1 VKAAAGA
8 APLVLARRYEE
19 LRAQALGEPATL
31 GTGRGL
37 TLFLRR
43 GLVAW
48 LALCQELLA
57 RNEDEPKRRS
67 AWSASPTALPSATQ
81 SEVVRALASMALAAA
96 QKGGA

>member
-1 VKAAAGA
+1 MKAAAGS
-8 APLVLARRYEE
+8 APLGLVRRYEE

-37 TLFLRR
+37 ALFLRQ

-57 RNEDEPKRRS
+57 HSEDEPRLRS
-67 AWSASPTALPSATQ
+67 AWSASRPALPSATQ
-81 SEVVRALASMALAAA
+81 SDVVRALASMALAAA